1 MHVDT
6 QPTPLIKSKH
16 GFELEKD
23 FVKLKMRGDMTSER
37 SYLYEFNI
45 ALFDN
50 GEL

>member
-1 MHVDT
+1 MHVEPP
-6 QPTPLIKSKH
+6 PTPLIKSKH
-16 GFELEKD
+16 GDQSDKD
-23 FVKLKMRGDMTSER
+23 FVKLKKCGDMTSER